1 MGNMAPLAP
10 SNNRWWSLPT
20 GEQILLIL
28 IAYRRVVL
36 GILVASL
43 FLFVRERVAEMDS
56 RLFQE
61 SLPGVQGLGYYLT
74 GHYGKAAASY
84 RAHLRDGGWQ
94 RWDMGDPAYRAL
106 LQGDLVTA
114 AHTADQELKV
124 HPDTPSALLTRG
136 EVALLQHDFR
146 TALIHFSRILEHDQT
161 HADAL
166 LLTAIALTYTQD
178 FDQAIDNLQQLLRSN
193 QIGLRLTTFLWSLE
207 AIDKLHEGAS
217 DGLRWCLLAHYY
229 QYLNIID
236 PSNTSLAETAAHR
249 AIELGGRQ
257 DAAYL
262 TLGVLEEKRGD
273 RERALSFFLQAVDLN
288 PRNAEAFRG
297 AANIYRHRG
306 SDLLNEYQMWKG
318 AVDANP
324 SDQFHRANLI
334 AFLTERFGDYPQA
347 LEYVKA
353 GLRES
358 PQNLELLTRAAKLH
372 FNLGRIEEAIGFYR
386 ALLTIQ
392 PRNPSLYE
400 ELGMSLESLD
410 RSEEAAQNYQTALA
424 IDPTRSSPHRGLGY
438 VYAKQKR
445 VQDSIVEFET
455 AIRLGDNDLTLKT
468 SLCQQY
474 AYIGQYHQAATCLE
488 QVLKR
493 DPNNKGA
500 QHLYPYVKQGLG
512 RRSS

>member
-1 MGNMAPLAP
+1 MSDMTRLKP
-10 SNNRWWSLPT
+10 SKSRWWALPT
-20 GEQILLIL
+20 GEQVLLIL

-36 GILVASL
+36 GILVAGL
-43 FLFVRERVAEMDS
+43 FLFVRARAGEMDG

-74 GHYGKAAASY
+74 GHYGKAAAAY
-84 RAHLRDGGWQ
+84 RTHLRDGGWQ
-94 RWDMGDPAYRAL
+94 QWDMGDPAYRAL
-106 LQGDLVTA
+106 LQGDLA
-114 AHTADQELKV
+114 AATQTADQQLEV

-146 TALIHFSRILEHDQT
+146 TALVHFSRVLEHDQT

-166 LLTAIALTYTQD
+166 LLTAIAHTHTQE

-193 QIGLRLTTFLWSLE
+193 RIGPRLTTFLWSLE
-207 AIDKLHEGAS
+207 TIDKLHEGTS

-229 QYLNIID
+229 RYLLIFD
-236 PSNTSLAETAAHR
+236 PSNATSAAR
-249 AIELGGRQ
+249 SAYQAIESGGRP

-262 TLGVLEEKRGD
+262 TLGVIEEKRGEHD
-273 RERALSFFLQAVDLN
+273 RALSFFLQAVDLN
-288 PRNAEAFRG
+288 PQNAEAFRWT
-297 AANIYRHRG
+297 ANIYRHRG
-306 SDLLNEYQMWKG
+306 SDLLNEYQMWKS
-318 AVDANP
+318 AVGANP

-347 LEYVKA
+347 LEYVNA

-358 PQNLELLTRAAKLH
+358 PQNLELLSRAAKLH
-372 FNLGRIEEAIGFYR
+372 FNLGHVEEAIGFYR

-400 ELGMSLESLD
+400 EIGMSLENLD
-410 RSEEAAQNYQTALA
+410 RYEEAAQNYQMALA
-424 IDPTRSSPHRGLGY
+424 INPARSAAHRGLGY

-455 AIRLGDNDLTLKT
+455 AIELGDNDLTLKT

-474 AYIGQYHQAATCLE
+474 AYIGQYRQAATCLE

-512 RRSS
+512 QRIS

>member
-10 SNNRWWSLPT
+10 SNNRWWSPPT
-20 GEQILLIL
+20 GEQVLLIL

-94 RWDMGDPAYRAL
+94 QWDLDDPAYRAL
-106 LQGDLVTA
+106 LQGDIARALYE
-114 AHTADQELKV
+114 ADLQLQTNPEA
-124 HPDTPSALLTRG
+124 PSALLTRG

-166 LLTAIALTYTQD
+166 LLTAIAHTYTQH

-207 AIDKLHEGAS
+207 AIDKLHEGTS

-229 QYLNIID
+229 RYLSIID
-236 PSNTSLAETAAHR
+236 PSNTALAETAAHR
-249 AIELGGRQ
+249 AIELGGRLD
-257 DAAYL
+257 DAYV
-262 TLGVLEEKRGD
+262 TLGALEENRGNRD
-273 RERALSFFLQAVDLN
+273 LALNFFLQAMDLN

-297 AANIYRHRG
+297 AANIYRYRG

-318 AVDANP
+318 AVEAKPN
-324 SDQFHRANLI
+324 DQFHRANLI

-347 LEYVKA
+347 LAYVEA

-358 PQNLELLTRAAKLH
+358 PQDLELLNRAAKLH
-372 FNLGRIEEAIGFYR
+372 FNLGRVEEAIGFYR
-386 ALLTIQ
+386 TLLSVQ

-400 ELGMSLESLD
+400 EIGVSLETLE
-410 RSEEAAQNYQTALA
+410 RYEEAVQNYQMALA
-424 IDPTRSSPHRGLGY
+424 INPARSYPHRGLGY

-455 AIRLGDNDLTLKT
+455 AIRLGDTDLTLKT

-474 AYIGQYHQAATCLE
+474 AYIGQYRQAATCLE

-500 QHLYPYVKQGLG
+500 QHLYPYVKQGLTKG
-512 RRSS
+512 IS